1 MGGRG
6 RAKLQG
12 TGKAGPRRSERQVRL
27 GRARGRQEGGGVW
40 PPRAGWGP
48 GGGVRAGRA
57 GALPRRLRA
66 ARPLA
71 HTVCRGGRLPLRG
84 SLGPLGLARR

>member
-1 MGGRG
+1 MG
-6 RAKLQG
+6 RARLQG
-12 TGKAGPRRSERQVRL
+12 AGKAGPRKSKRQVRL

-57 GALPRRLRA
+57 SALPRRLRA

-71 HTVCRGGRLPLRG
+71 HTVCRCRLPLRG
-84 SLGPLGLARR
+84 SLCPLGPVRR